1 MLKDPPGKQVGPSKL
16 KDTPAVRP
24 LGDKTPFPN
33 RTANQLSATGAKIAK
48 PALLDGSLR
57 PSSARKHD
65 RLPRSASKVYET
77 PVTDGKHWD
86 VSDIEIEVDTPVAN
100 QSIEE
105 ESYDE
110 IEYMP
115 PKVEGKLLNLI

>member
-16 KDTPAVRP
+16 KDTSAVRP

-65 RLPRSASKVYET
+65 RLPRSAGKAFET

-86 VSDIEIEVDTPVAN
+86 VSDIDIEVDTPVAN

-105 ESYDE
+105 ENWDE

-115 PKVEGKLLNLI
+115 PKVDGKHL